1 MSYTS
6 SEVKQRWENKAYKK
20 YLVRLRE
27 DTDAAIIDYIEQHKE
42 QYGTT
47 EIFRMAL
54 EMLMES
60 GEFG

>member
-6 SEVKQRWENKAYKK
+6 SEVKQRWKERNYKR
-20 YLVRLRE
+20 YEINLRYDD
-27 DTDAAIIDYIEQHKE
+27 DTAIIDYIEKHKE

-47 EIFRMAL
+47 ELFRRAM
-54 EMLMES
+54 EMLIES